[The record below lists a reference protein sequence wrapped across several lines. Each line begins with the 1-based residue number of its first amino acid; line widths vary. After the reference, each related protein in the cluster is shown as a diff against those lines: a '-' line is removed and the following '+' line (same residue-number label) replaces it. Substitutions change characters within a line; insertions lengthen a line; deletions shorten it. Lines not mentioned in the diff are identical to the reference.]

1 MKVNGSIPI
10 GDNFLS
16 AFHIVVNLYYP
27 QILTKVEFGT
37 ELDNIL

>member
-16 AFHIVVNLYYP
+16 AFHIEVNLSPNFNQGRIRYR
-27 QILTKVEFGT
+27 TCN
-37 ELDNIL
+37 NIL